1 MSSLYIDCRNGISG
15 NSLVGAFLSL
25 GLEGAVLQKEIAKLL
40 GGDAFRLIIHRR
52 EFDGKTY
59 TYFNTKTLAKGRSTD
74 RISAGKALEI
84 IQQSKLDPKVKN
96 RTEMILRRLFESK
109 AKAHGVAM
117 KDVFFIYEGMVDTL
131 IDVIGVSL
139 GMEVFKVHKVI
150 VTKINTGQGII
161 NIGDRMMSIPAPMT
175 KILLSKHATYHKEQW
190 GELTT
195 PTGAAVIAS
204 LVDST
209 SEVIPSEFQIAGY
222 GLPTINANEKHAL
235 KIGIDPVR

>member
-25 GLEGAVLQKEIAKLL
+25 GLEEAALQEEIAKLL
-40 GGDAFRLIIHRR
+40 GADAFRLIIHRR
-52 EFDGKTY
+52 EFDGTSY
-59 TYFNTKTLAKGRSTD
+59 IYFNTETLAKGRSTD

-84 IQQSKLDPKVKN
+84 VQQSRLAPKVKN

-109 AKAHGVAM
+109 AKAHAVAM
-117 KDVFFIYEGMVDTL
+117 KDVHFIYEGMVDTL

-150 VTKINTGQGII
+150 ANNVNTGQGII
-161 NIGDRMMSIPAPMT
+161 NIGDRRMSIPAPMT
-175 KILLSKHATYHKEQW
+175 KILLSKHGIYHNERG

-204 LVDST
+204 FVYST
-209 SEVIPSEFQIAGY
+209 SEVVPVDFQVAGY

-235 KIGIDPVR
+235 KIGMHPVR